1 LPEIPSQY
9 PKGKAIKFMDLSPG
23 DRLWINGIPYKKLYG
38 ALAVE
43 VWTGALLA
51 VKPEDK
57 VTT

>member
-1 LPEIPSQY
+1 
-9 PKGKAIKFMDLSPG
+9 MDLSPG